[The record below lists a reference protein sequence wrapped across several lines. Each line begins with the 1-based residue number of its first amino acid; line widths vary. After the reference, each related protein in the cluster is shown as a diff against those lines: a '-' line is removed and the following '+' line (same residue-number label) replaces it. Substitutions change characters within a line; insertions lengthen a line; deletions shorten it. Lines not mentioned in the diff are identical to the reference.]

1 MSKLAALSRSCFLMW
16 SKGRSAESIARLY
29 RVAVADVEAI
39 LGKRPLPPR
48 QRIAGQG
55 MRGIG
60 RWVHVKHAQ
69 GWTIEELGRYF
80 AVPESEIVRTL
91 KHQPPPRPSRALDP
105 SEKQRKAEERERQRA
120 EARART
126 LAGRWLPDPSDP
138 EAWRWRDA
146 TGDLVKVLTPPATTS
161 PELVLQAG
169 AAEIPATMLEP
180 PALEPWAGP
189 TSPHASAGKARKIT
203 AAVLAAAVKLHQ
215 DGRSWPVIA
224 RELGCHRM
232 SLYHARRRE
241 LAK

>member
-1 MSKLAALSRSCFLMW
+1 MW

-91 KHQPPPRPSRALDP
+91 KHQPPPRPSRALKP
-105 SEKQRKAEERERQRA
+105 GEKRRRVEERIRLRE
-120 EARART
+120 EARVQQQAHSWDRDDW
-126 LAGRWLPDPSDP
+126 RYRDDQPDADRI
-138 EAWRWRDA
+138 EA
-146 TGDLVKVLTPPATTS
+146 LTPPPATAG
-161 PELVLQAG
+161 PELVHQAG
-169 AAEIPATMLEP
+169 AAEIPATLE
-180 PALEPWAGP
+180 ARTLEPWNGP
-189 TSPHASAGKARKIT
+189 ASPYASEPRKIT
-203 AAVLAAAVKLHQ
+203 PAVLAAARKLHQ
-215 DGRSWPVIA
+215 QGRTWPAIA
-224 RELGCHRM
+224 AELGCSRNA
-232 SLYHARRRE
+232 LFYARKRE
-241 LAK
+241 LER